1 MARRAGKHAG
11 IVLLASL
18 ASLRNCV
25 SSRSVPR
32 IRASWRRSAPPL
44 ARCHTEVMAERVPPP
59 LTVVRPGEGRAGDLG
74 AITVEFKLMGADT
87 GGALAIVEH
96 GFPPGSLV
104 PPHVHTL
111 EDEYSIVTAGEI
123 GFRSGDREVVLGA
136 GGYITKPRGEAHAM
150 WNAGPQPARMI
161 EVISPAGFEL
171 FFRAV
176 VDLLEAGDADPGA
189 GARLAAEHGLSFVDT
204 PWLADVVRRFDLNA

>member
-1 MARRAGKHAG
+1 M
-11 IVLLASL
+11 
-18 ASLRNCV
+18 
-25 SSRSVPR
+25 PE
-32 IRASWRRSAPPL
+32 SA
-44 ARCHTEVMAERVPPP
+44 PPP

-123 GFRSGDREVVLGA
+123 GFRSGDREVVLGP
-136 GGYITKPRGEAHAM
+136 GGYITKPRGEVHTM
-150 WNAGPQPARMI
+150 WNAGPVPARMI
-161 EVISPAGFEL
+161 EVISPAGFEH
-171 FFRAV
+171 FFWDVGEIVAAGPPDPSDIAAV
-176 VDLLEAGDADPGA
+176 
-189 GARLAAEHGLSFVDT
+189 AERHGLVMQR
-204 PWLADVVRRFDLNA
+204 PE